1 MEDDL
6 QMIQYSSWGTKGA
19 IALAIILGVD
29 WKKKIPVYRREI
41 PLALGA
47 IAISALSDFLVLEH
61 FWGKHQKEVNKLT
74 GFKNGIYVKPEVM
87 QRMRNNMN
95 KRQLLIEDEF
105 QIEDDDQKVTFN
117 K

>member
-1 MEDDL
+1 MDFIPLLKAKKNAIFDCKTSTELSPQKRQQMEDDL
-6 QMIQYSSWGTKGA
+6 QMIEYSSWGTKGA

-61 FWGKHQKEVNKLT
+61 FWGKH
-74 GFKNGIYVKPEVM
+74 
-87 QRMRNNMN
+87 
-95 KRQLLIEDEF
+95 
-105 QIEDDDQKVTFN
+105 
-117 K
+117 